1 MPCGKTT
8 AKDVH
13 WVKGPGISLVGV
25 LTGWFHDIEF
35 ISEDLGFPTPEVTQL
50 LADSRLPGMKVL
62 EFAFD
67 SRDTS
72 SYLPHSYGENCVC
85 YTGTHDNAPLALW
98 RTEADREDV
107 AFAAQYLALNERG
120 GL

>member
-1 MPCGKTT
+1 MAAFEAENARWLPDYALFMALKRRFGMKSWTEWPDEG
-8 AKDVH
+8 ARLH
-13 WVKGPGISLVGV
+13 
-25 LTGWFHDIEF
+25 
-35 ISEDLGFPTPEVTQL
+35 TPEAVTQL

-107 AFAAQYLALNERG
+107 AFAAQYLGLN
-120 GL
+120 